1 VDINSKVIIVTGAS
15 MGIGEA
21 TARLLHGRGARLA
34 LVARSKDK
42 LNALARE
49 LEGSLVIE
57 ADMREPREIAEMID
71 TAYQHFGRIDALI
84 NNAGRGI
91 YGAVEHVDKDA
102 YADIFALN
110 VLGPLVAMQQVVP
123 RLRAQGGLPGQGGAI
138 VNISSMVSKNYFI
151 NLGAYASTKYALN
164 ALSLTARQELE
175 PDHIVV
181 SVVYPGLTD
190 TDFGKN
196 AVRTDESMVSRNRAG
211 LPGADSPEHVAERI
225 AYALESG
232 DAEVYMR

>member
-1 VDINSKVIIVTGAS
+1 MDINGKVIILTGAS
-15 MGIGEA
+15 YGIGEA
-21 TARLLHGRGARLA
+21 AARLLHGRGARLA

-49 LEGSLVIE
+49 LEGSFVIE
-57 ADMREPREIAEMID
+57 TDMREPREIAEMID

-102 YADIFALN
+102 YADVWQLN
-110 VLGPLVAMQQVVP
+110 VVGPLVAMQQVAP
-123 RLRAQGGLPGQGGAI
+123 RLRAQGGGAI
-138 VNISSMVSKNYFI
+138 VNISSMVSKNYFT

-164 ALSLTARQELE
+164 ALSLTARQELAQ
-175 PDHIVV
+175 DNIIV

-196 AVRTDESMVSRNRAG
+196 AIRTDESMVSRDRAG
-211 LPGADSPEHVAERI
+211 MPGADSPELVAGRI

>member
-1 VDINSKVIIVTGAS
+1 MDINGKVIIITGAS

-21 TARLLHGRGARLA
+21 TARLLHQRGARLA

-49 LEGSLVIE
+49 LEGSVVIE
-57 ADMREPREIAEMID
+57 TDMREPREVAEMID
-71 TAYQHFGRIDALI
+71 TAYQHFGRIDALV

-91 YGAVEHVDKDA
+91 YGAVEHVDVDA

-110 VLGPLVAMQQVVP
+110 VMGPLVAMQQVIP
-123 RLRAQGGLPGQGGAI
+123 RMRANGGLTGQGGAI
-138 VNISSMVSKNYFI
+138 VNISSMVSKNAYP

-164 ALSLTARQELE
+164 ALSLTARTELAH
-175 PDHIVV
+175 DNIIVSLV
-181 SVVYPGLTD
+181 HPGLTD

-196 AVRTDESMVSRNRAG
+196 AVRTDDSNVSRNRPN
-211 LPGADSPEHVAERI
+211 LPNADSPEQVAERI

-232 DAEVYMR
+232 EAEVFMR

>member
-1 VDINSKVIIVTGAS
+1 MDIKDKVIIITGAS

-21 TARLLHGRGARLA
+21 AARMLHGRGARLV

-49 LEGSLVIE
+49 LDGSLVIE
-57 ADMREPREIAEMID
+57 TDMREPREIAEMID
-71 TAYQHFGRIDALI
+71 TAAQHFGRVDAII

-102 YADIFALN
+102 YADVWQLN
-110 VLGPLVAMQQVVP
+110 VVGPLVAMQQIIP
-123 RLRAQGGLPGQGGAI
+123 RMRAQGGGMI
-138 VNISSMVSKNYFI
+138 INISSMVSKNYFP

-164 ALSLTARQELE
+164 ALSLTARAELAE
-175 PDHIVV
+175 DNIIV
-181 SVVYPGLTD
+181 SVVFPGLTD

-196 AVRTDESMVSRNRAG
+196 AVRADNTFVSRNR
-211 LPGADSPEHVAERI
+211 PNMPNADSAEHVATRI

-232 DAEVYMR
+232 DAEVYMH